1 MPDSYDVLILGAGAA
16 GLMAAWELAEAGK
29 RVALVEARDRVGGR
43 VLTVQDGGA
52 RELGAEFIHGEG
64 TLSKELLRRSGNGSA
79 PSGGKIYRQHDGRL
93 EATWTFIDREDKL
106 LERLKEVSVD
116 LPLAQFFAR
125 YLKGTQWNDTK
136 EQVRRYAEGYYA
148 ASTDAASTMAF
159 RRELEE
165 ADHEDD
171 ERPFTGYGPLLEYLA
186 QTCRDAGVQ
195 IFLEEKAAAIEWA
208 PGSVTVLTE
217 RRSFR
222 ANQLVFTLPIGV
234 WRSGAVRFTPAL
246 PEKERAVQQLGYGAV
261 VKIVL
266 SFSVRFWEDASLCR
280 NTAPGLGF
288 LFSEASIPTWWT
300 GTPNQGNLLTGWK
313 AGPSAERLAGYS
325 DVELLSEALHSLGQ
339 IFGVDE
345 EALRALL
352 RGHYFHN
359 WQQDP
364 YTQGGYSYEVVSGSR
379 HVADAVAPVGGTLYF
394 AGEGLYDGPI
404 IGTVEAALQTGKRA
418 ADEILDRVPPDG
430 YIED

>member
-1 MPDSYDVLILGAGAA
+1 MPDNYDVLILGAGAA
-16 GLMAAWELAEAGK
+16 GLYAAHELALAGK
-29 RVALVEARDRVGGR
+29 RVAVIEARDRVGGR

-64 TLSKELLRRSGNGSA
+64 ALSKEVLRRSGNGSA
-79 PSGGKIYRQHDGRL
+79 SSAGKIYRHHDGRL
-93 EATWTFIDREDKL
+93 EATWTFIDREDEL
-106 LERLKEVSVD
+106 RERLKEVSED
-116 LPLAQFFAR
+116 LPLAQFFER
-125 YLKGTQWNDTK
+125 YLQGPQWNDTK

-148 ASTDAASTMAF
+148 ARTDAASTLAF

-171 ERPFTGYGPLLEYLA
+171 ERPFTGYGPILEYLA
-186 QTCRDAGVQ
+186 QACRDAGVHL
-195 IFLEEKAAAIEWA
+195 FLEEMAAVIEWA
-208 PGSVTVLTE
+208 PGRVNVLTN
-217 RRSFR
+217 RRSFQG
-222 ANQLVFTLPIGV
+222 NKLVFTLPIGV

-261 VKIVL
+261 VKIVF

-280 NTAPGLGF
+280 NAAPDLGF
-288 LFSEASIPTWWT
+288 LFSEAPIPTWWT
-300 GTPNQGNLLTGWK
+300 GAREQGNLLTGWK

-325 DVELLSEALHSLGQ
+325 DAQLLSEALHSLGQ
-339 IFGVDE
+339 IFGIDDE
-345 EALRALL
+345 VLRVQL

-379 HVADAVAPVGGTLYF
+379 YVADAAAPVASTLYF
-394 AGEGLYDGPI
+394 AGEGLCDGPI

-418 ADEILDRVPPDG
+418 ADEILDRLRRDG
-430 YIED
+430 